1 MMTDL
6 SEAHGTRHALV
17 RSAQEADLV
26 LLCGSFA
33 QEPTKLTEHPLY
45 VTFTEK
51 CAVYSADDSY
61 CPIAPGVYTSPR
73 RGLSTMVGR
82 VRSHGYASSF
92 GTHVNE
98 AVVRA
103 SGTGDGSPGSRRL
116 EDERLLFS
124 FEGSPASRVRRRLL
138 AMSNGSDDALV
149 RDTSSSYQH
158 FDHAAPGRDAGQ
170 QRFVETVMR
179 SDFVVC
185 PRGVGTG
192 TLRLFETMSLG
203 VAPVLVSD
211 PYVLPRG
218 PRWETFLVRV
228 PERKVHQLSSILRP
242 LAASSAERG
251 ARARQEWLR
260 WFAPH
265 VIVDGIIDAAA
276 EALRVHRSIEGV
288 YRRSAPLVVADFNLR
303 RRIRRTSAAVKGRVA
318 NP

>member
-1 MMTDL
+1 M
-6 SEAHGTRHALV
+6 
-17 RSAQEADLV
+17 
-26 LLCGSFA
+26 
-33 QEPTKLTEHPLY
+33 
-45 VTFTEK
+45 EK
-51 CAVYSADDSY
+51 CAVYTADDSY

-98 AVVRA
+98 AVMEA
-103 SGTGDGSPGSRRL
+103 SGTASGDPSPGRVDA
-116 EDERLLFS
+116 EPLLFS

-138 AMSNGSDDALV
+138 ALNVDAGDAVV

-158 FDHAAPGRDAGQ
+158 FDHSAPGRDAGQ
-170 QRFVETVMR
+170 RRFVETVMR
-179 SDFVVC
+179 SRFVVC

-218 PRWETFLVRV
+218 PRWDTFLLRV
-228 PERKVHQLSSILRP
+228 PERKVHRLSSILGP

-251 ARARQEWLR
+251 ARARQEWLT
-260 WFAPH
+260 WFAPE
-265 VIVDGIIDAAA
+265 VIFDGIIDAAVQ
-276 EALRVHRSIEGV
+276 ALRAHPWIAGA
-288 YRRSAPLVVADFNLR
+288 YRRSSPIVVADFNLR
-303 RRIRRTSAAVKGRVA
+303 RRLRQASVAMKGRGA
-318 NP
+318 RS